1 MNSSSGKAST
11 IELTHSPN
19 SIRTLGLFRTNDSK
33 RNRSNASINIFQAL
47 TALSYFFP
55 DKTPSIEPGATKPE
69 FINMSCNREYC
80 QGGDVQIKYS
90 YWCEWG
96 CNVFAN
102 TVCEAVYTGVT
113 IMKCYERFL
122 LQR

>member
-11 IELTHSPN
+11 IEFTNSPN
-19 SIRTLGLFRTNDSK
+19 SVRTSGLFRLNDSK
-33 RNRSNASINIFQAL
+33 RNCSNASINTFQAL
-47 TALSYFFP
+47 TALLYFFP
-55 DKTPSIEPGATKPE
+55 DKTPSIELGATKPE

-80 QGGDVQIKYS
+80 QGVDVQMFVLVQMGMQRFS
-90 YWCEWG
+90 
-96 CNVFAN
+96 N